1 MPVSRQP
8 TPVAKPGK
16 QNEIGGLWD

>member
-1 MPVSRQP
+1 MPVSKQP

>member
-1 MPVSRQP
+1 MPVSNQP